1 MLIRGRRVALGSP
14 TTMTEALE
22 NRVVEVTAEPVD
34 RAIAILR
41 AWPRSASVTQ
51 LGSRV
56 HVLLNPEEPSA
67 AELAPVIEG
76 HLYDSG
82 LRDTD
87 AHAAEPNL
95 EDVFVALGLGERLD
109 AEEPA

>member
-1 MLIRGRRVALGSP
+1 
-14 TTMTEALE
+14 MTEALD
-22 NRVVEVTAEPVD
+22 NRVVEVTAEPVEN
-34 RAIAILR
+34 AIAILR

-56 HVLLNPEEPSA
+56 HVLLNPGEASA
-67 AELAPVIEG
+67 AELAPAIER
-76 HLYDSG
+76 HLHEAG
-82 LRDTD
+82 LHDTT

-109 AEEPA
+109 AKEGA